1 MPNITSF
8 PIPSV
13 PAASVASELRTAI
26 GASPG
31 PTLILRL
38 DNGSASQ
45 SSINGEETL
54 LTPTSTS
61 DPYSVYTPSTGIIII
76 PSDGFYCFT
85 HTHVIAD
92 SPAFAEIYIKLNNV
106 RVAYESIAYLRGD
119 AAINNSP
126 IFFFA
131 TSGQQMKMFS
141 LSTGDDF
148 TIGGSNGWFKSDL
161 IKM

>member
-13 PAASVASELRTAI
+13 PAASVATELRTAI

-38 DNGSASQ
+38 DNGASSQQ
-45 SSINGEETL
+45 SVDGEEL
-54 LTPTSTS
+54 LLKPTSTS
-61 DPYSVYTPSTGIIII
+61 DPYSIYTPSTGIIVI

-85 HTHVIAD
+85 HTHIIAGD
-92 SPAFAEIYIKLNNV
+92 PTFAEIYIKLNNALV
-106 RVAYESIAYLRGD
+106 GNESFAYLRGD

-131 TSGQQMKMFS
+131 TSGQEMKMFS
-141 LSTGDDF
+141 YSTGDDW
-148 TIGGSNGWFKSDL
+148 TIGGSAGYFKSDL